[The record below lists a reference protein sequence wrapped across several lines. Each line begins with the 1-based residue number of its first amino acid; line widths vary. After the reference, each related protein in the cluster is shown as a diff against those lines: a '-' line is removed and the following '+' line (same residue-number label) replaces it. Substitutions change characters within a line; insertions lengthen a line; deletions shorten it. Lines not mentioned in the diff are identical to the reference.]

1 MSNLSRTQPLAMIT
15 HHIFDYTTEEHCK
28 ILLVWEQ
35 PSHPSISNCPE
46 NKDTAIHKAW
56 TKKYHK
62 HSLNLLKKKSPKNVL
77 HQGTSWVMWIN
88 IYKAL
93 ILSVVNQL
101 LYNHQSH
108 ITLPLE
114 LYAEESYAVM
124 LYSNSLLLGEVPYV

>member
-1 MSNLSRTQPLAMIT
+1 M
-15 HHIFDYTTEEHCK
+15 
-28 ILLVWEQ
+28 
-35 PSHPSISNCPE
+35 
-46 NKDTAIHKAW
+46 
-56 TKKYHK
+56 
-62 HSLNLLKKKSPKNVL
+62 L

-114 LYAEESYAVM
+114 LYAEQSYAVM